1 MVLVETSL
9 RGVSGNEYERRH
21 RVTFLQFIH
30 MDVAIIKYNAGNV
43 RSVLF
48 ALERIGVEAVVTDD
62 FDAIRRADRVIFP
75 GVGEASSAMAYLRER
90 KLDRLIRSL
99 TQPVLG
105 ICLGMQL
112 MCAHSEEG
120 NTACLGLFN
129 QEVKRFPSDVIPYK
143 VPQIGWNNIDHLQS
157 ALFHGIPEG
166 AYMYFVH
173 GYYVEG
179 GLHTIAQ
186 TDYMFRYSSAL
197 HRDNFYAVQFHPEK
211 SGECGQ
217 KILSNFLY
225 EL

>member
-1 MVLVETSL
+1 MK
-9 RGVSGNEYERRH
+9 
-21 RVTFLQFIH
+21 
-30 MDVAIIKYNAGNV
+30 VAIIKYNAGNV

-48 ALERIGVEAVVTDD
+48 ALERVGVEAVVTDD

-90 KLDRLIRSL
+90 GLDRLICSL

-112 MCAHSEEG
+112 MCARSEEG
-120 NTACLGLFN
+120 DTACLGLFD
-129 QEVKRFPSDVIPYK
+129 QEVKRFPSGVPQCK

-157 ALFHGIPEG
+157 ALLRGIPEG

-173 GYYVEG
+173 AYYVEDG
-179 GLHTIAQ
+179 PHTIAQ
-186 TDYMFRYSSAL
+186 TDYIFRYSSAL

-211 SGECGQ
+211 SGEYGQ